1 MTGAVWAI
9 PPREHDWDQV
19 GVTELRASLRVK
31 SMRGERVLRR
41 GLTVR
46 AIASSSI
53 LRNKRRTGTCNPGSA
68 MAHGL
73 TFCVNSLDCR
83 GKCLI

>member
-1 MTGAVWAI
+1 MTGAVWAV

-19 GVTELRASLRVK
+19 GVTELRASLRVR
-31 SMRGERVLRR
+31 SMRRERVLKR

-53 LRNKRRTGTCNPGSA
+53 THAGRALATLAQLWPVDSRSASTVWTVEGS
-68 MAHGL
+68 
-73 TFCVNSLDCR
+73 V
-83 GKCLI
+83 